1 MANEKMTEISTDE
14 TRAKNP
20 VSNNKAN
27 IPATKQF
34 VVNATGNLFIATTL
48 SSPDT
53 PEDISEEAKEAF
65 GQVSVFFAA
74 LTKAMSESG
83 KSLYDY
89 EALNGLIKG
98 SGLFINIT
106 KSTIQFESKSWGV
119 TFSNQLI
126 QTLLGLSGNLAAIA
140 QSLRSLIAS
149 VGSEGI
155 EVAKKGSKSRKQI
168 GTIIFVCEYLMGAIS
183 ITPLVFSID
192 ANLAEKSLK
201 LGPCFKQD
209 SKKKTFYIEKEVHL
223 FVPPK
228 FIDHA
233 SKLNEAMSDPEFNNL
248 VESMKRSIEGT
259 EESATPEPPV
269 EPATLDTTE

>member
-1 MANEKMTEISTDE
+1 MSDEITKEISSDE

-20 VSNNKAN
+20 VSNHTSN

-53 PEDISEEAKEAF
+53 PEDISEEAKKAF

-89 EALNGLIKG
+89 DALNNLIKG
-98 SGLFINIT
+98 SGLFVNMV
-106 KSTIQFESKSWGV
+106 KSTVQFESKSWGV

-126 QTLLGLSGNLAAIA
+126 QTFLGLSGNLAAIA

-155 EVAKKGSKSRKQI
+155 KVAKSSSSSEAKV
-168 GTIIFVCEYLMGAIS
+168 GTIIFVCEYLMGAVS

-192 ANLAEKSLK
+192 AKKYEKELSA
-201 LGPCFKQD
+201 GPCFKASSN
-209 SKKKTFYIEKEVHL
+209 SKSLDIDKEVHL
-223 FVPPK
+223 FVPPE
-228 FIDHA
+228 FIEHA

-248 VESMKRSIEGT
+248 VESMKRSIENS
-259 EESATPEPPV
+259 ETP
-269 EPATLDTTE
+269 

>member
-1 MANEKMTEISTDE
+1 MAIQELHEISTDE
-14 TRAKNP
+14 SRAKNP
-20 VSNNKAN
+20 TSNTQSN

-48 SSPDT
+48 SSSTT
-53 PEDISEEAKEAF
+53 PENISEEAKEAF

-74 LTKAMSESG
+74 LTKAMSDSK

-89 EALNGLIKG
+89 DALNKIIEG
-98 SGLFINIT
+98 SGLFINVS
-106 KSTIQFESKSWGV
+106 KSTVKFKSSSWGV

-126 QTLLGLSGNLAAIA
+126 QTLLGLSGNLAAIL

-149 VGSEGI
+149 VGSQGI
-155 EVAKKGSKSRKQI
+155 EVARDKKKLEKEV
-168 GTIIFVCEYLMGAIS
+168 GTIIFVCEYLMGAVS

-192 ANLAEKSLK
+192 SKKHEGKLK
-201 LGPCFKQD
+201 VGPCFNQVSEQQTYHIK
-209 SKKKTFYIEKEVHL
+209 KEVHL

-228 FIDHA
+228 FIHHA
-233 SKLNEAMSDPEFNNL
+233 KELNEAMSDPEFNNL

-259 EESATPEPPV
+259 DNSSASTAPSSPNSSES
-269 EPATLDTTE
+269 